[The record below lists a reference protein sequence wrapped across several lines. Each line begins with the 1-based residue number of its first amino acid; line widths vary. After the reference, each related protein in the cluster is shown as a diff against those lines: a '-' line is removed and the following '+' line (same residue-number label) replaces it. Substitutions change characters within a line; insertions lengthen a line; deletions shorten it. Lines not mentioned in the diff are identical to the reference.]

1 MSKPSMNLE
10 SFLVESPVPV
20 PEPGSQRSKRLS
32 LEVDAQTYRRLRQCA
47 LDRDLTH
54 QAILEKALLAFLDSN
69 S

>member
-10 SFLVESPVPV
+10 SFLVEAPVPV